1 MTLTSLE
8 CIVIFFRKYL
18 QLYIKETICRVFI
31 LYMKFFELFLSCLPF
46 LNGLD
51 YRDQIAHILLILPKI
66 DSIQKETFWLI
77 LKLKYLRLKPSSNFR
92 THSFSTVL
100 PFLILTVS
108 TLSLAILSLTV

>member
-51 YRDQIAHILLILPKI
+51 YRIQRPDCAHFVDFAEDRFNSKR
-66 DSIQKETFWLI
+66 D
-77 LKLKYLRLKPSSNFR
+77 
-92 THSFSTVL
+92 
-100 PFLILTVS
+100 FLAYFEAEIS
-108 TLSLAILSLTV
+108 